1 MKYYQRQMAIIFAL
15 ITPLLLSSCS
25 KDIDSNHTT
34 IESETISINTLDELT
49 TLFTKLDY
57 TSTNWNKAERNIPR
71 ISIDGISKSWSTDSA
86 KLPVQTKKTIFFRLM
101 TPLSL
106 IANENILRERQ
117 TVTSA
122 SLDNN
127 ELLIIAVKYRVI
139 KDLKTPLTESLR
151 KQLLNRVDII
161 PVSLALAQSAE
172 ESGWGT
178 SRFAAE
184 GNAFFGQW
192 DFSGKGM
199 KPKQQREALG
209 NYGVARFDSPLE
221 SVEAYMLNINTNA
234 AYTKLRSLRV
244 KMHSDDNKITGYQL
258 ATTLDKYSE
267 RGEAYVQGLQ
277 HLIRYNK
284 LETTDSVKLSDDKWI
299 HLKIL
304 N

>member
-1 MKYYQRQMAIIFAL
+1 MAIIFAL

-86 KLPVQTKKTIFFRLM
+86 KLPVQAKKTIFFRLM

-151 KQLLNRVDII
+151 KQLLNRVDIV

>member
-151 KQLLNRVDII
+151 KQLLNRVDIV

-244 KMHSDDNKITGYQL
+244 KMHSDDNQITGYQL
-258 ATTLDKYSE
+258 TTTLDKYSE

>member
-1 MKYYQRQMAIIFAL
+1 VKYYQRQMAIIFAL

-258 ATTLDKYSE
+258 TTTLDKYSE

>member
-1 MKYYQRQMAIIFAL
+1 MAIIFAL

-151 KQLLNRVDII
+151 KQLLNRVDIV

-244 KMHSDDNKITGYQL
+244 KMHSDDNQITGYQL
-258 ATTLDKYSE
+258 TTTLDKYSE